1 MSENR
6 NLPATQ
12 SQTFPIAEIH
22 AMAEAVAKSKL
33 FGMKT
38 VDECMALMLIAH
50 AEGLHPAIA
59 ARDYHIIQG
68 RPTLK
73 ADAMLARF
81 QTAGGTVK
89 WGEYTDKKVVGT
101 FSHPQGGSVTVEWTM
116 EMAVN
121 AGLTKNPTWKQY
133 PRQMLRARTV
143 SEGIRTVFPGVVVGC
158 YTPEE
163 IEDTMPPTKPE
174 KVEKVEHIEAELVK
188 PEKKKPTA
196 QYSEMQKKYFPR
208 CKDALQELFGDD
220 AEAKQRET
228 LALSEFLGEDQ
239 IMVPGV
245 DKYWDMDGKRLQV
258 FCHKLEATVKA
269 ARKNAE
275 KLPELCSECM
285 QPVNAH
291 SDSCPNATPPE

>member
-1 MSENR
+1 
-6 NLPATQ
+6 
-12 SQTFPIAEIH
+12 
-22 AMAEAVAKSKL
+22 MAEAVAKSKL

-163 IEDTMPPTKPE
+163 IEDTMPPAKQEPRT
-174 KVEKVEHIEAELVK
+174 VEAEVIHPETK
-188 PEKKKPTA
+188 EKKEKKEL
-196 QYSEMQKKYFPR
+196 SEFQIKYFPR
-208 CKDALQELFGDD
+208 IKTALDFLFGTDMQAKMEEIAALTTYQRDD
-220 AEAKQRET
+220 GTMEPSVSDYRK
-228 LALSEFLGEDQ
+228 L
-239 IMVPGV
+239 
-245 DKYWDMDGKRLQV
+245 DGKKLQV
-258 FCHKLEATVKA
+258 LAHKLEATVKA
-269 ARKNAE
+269 AKKNAE
-275 KLPELCSECM
+275 KEDANVLETCPECLM
-285 QPVNAH
+285 VGTH
-291 SDSCPNATPPE
+291 SDSCPNAQPPQ